1 MGAWLAEAFAH
12 PVTRLIVG
20 GVVAVLALATLAIAA
35 LSLSGRVTPA
45 LRAELWRR
53 LLSWCWLLPLMIGPV
68 LAGRVATILA
78 VTLLSL
84 LCLREYD
91 RATGL
96 FREYPVVAVLVL
108 GILAVNF
115 AALDHWYGFFV
126 ALWPLTVAAI
136 AVASIPLDRPEGYI
150 QRSALGILGF
160 MLFGAGLA
168 HLGYMAN
175 DPDYRPV
182 LLMLMMSVALSD
194 VAAFTVGKLVGG
206 PKLLP
211 ATSPNKTVSGALG
224 ALAVTTLLVA
234 LLTAAIFPGTPI
246 AQWHWLLILGVLVGI
261 GAQAGDLMLSS
272 IKRDLGIKDMGVVLP
287 GHGGVLD
294 RFNSLLLVAPV
305 AFHFIGYFIGW
316 GLDQPT
322 RLMTA
327 TGP

>member
-1 MGAWLAEAFAH
+1 MEAWAAEAFAH
-12 PVTRLIVG
+12 PVTRAIAG
-20 GVVAVLALATLAIAA
+20 GVAGVLGLATLVIGA
-35 LSLSGRVTPA
+35 LSLSGSIAPA

-53 LLSWCWLLPLMIGPV
+53 LLSWLWLLPLMLGPV
-68 LAGRVATILA
+68 LAGRVPTIAA

-96 FREYPVVAVLVL
+96 FRDHLVVGVLVL

-126 ALWPLTVAAI
+126 ALWPLTVGVI
-136 AVASIPLDRPEGYI
+136 AVASIPLDRPAGYI
-150 QRSALGILGF
+150 QRTALGILGY

-175 DPDYRPV
+175 DPGYRPV
-182 LLMLMMSVALSD
+182 LLMLLTVVALSD
-194 VAAFTVGKLVGG
+194 VAAFTIGKLLGG

-211 ATSPNKTVSGALG
+211 ATSPNKTISGALG
-224 ALAVTTLLVA
+224 ALAVTTALVA
-234 LLTAAIFPGTPI
+234 LLARAIFPGSPLDQ
-246 AQWHWLLILGVLVGI
+246 AHWLVLLGLSVGVA
-261 GAQAGDLMLSS
+261 AQAGDLMLSS
-272 IKRDLGIKDMGVVLP
+272 IKRDLGIKDMGTALP

-305 AFHFIGYFIGW
+305 AFHFIGYFMGW
-316 GLDQPT
+316 GVDAPK
-322 RLMTA
+322 RLF